1 MGKIIISIYII
12 TTSSALVILKLATK
26 HGAPIEFINNRVHL
40 NINLL
45 TVSGIVLY
53 GISFLTYMYLI
64 SKYNL
69 GYIIPLATSIVY
81 IIIFF
86 VSFTFFKEVFT
97 LVKAIGIALI
107 VVGLIF
113 LNLKR

>member
-1 MGKIIISIYII
+1 MGKIIISLYII

-53 GISFLTYMYLI
+53 GISF
-64 SKYNL
+64 
-69 GYIIPLATSIVY
+69 
-81 IIIFF
+81 
-86 VSFTFFKEVFT
+86 
-97 LVKAIGIALI
+97 
-107 VVGLIF
+107 
-113 LNLKR
+113 